1 MTFQRG
7 LLSSVALSIFLVGSL
22 AGASVGFDPEDAGRH
37 EKYGDG
43 TFHTRLEASSPADGE
58 VLTIPLPLARFE
70 FSGPVEPSLTRLL
83 LRYPSG
89 DSLFLGTIVVPDSAH
104 VIRAEFP
111 DLAPGSY
118 ALAWKTVS
126 VDGHAADGVIGFEVA
141 LNTESPA
148 PAAETVA
155 DTAAGFET
163 GAGDAPGLAEPV
175 TSRVAG
181 PPLRRTL
188 FRGLGLACL
197 LATAGIL
204 WFAGGSGLVR
214 EPAVLRAA
222 SAAALLATI
231 LLGLDYLDWLG
242 DVRPAGEGVIEG
254 LVAAVRT
261 RTGIVEGSRVLLAGL
276 TFFLAGGARA
286 GRMAGLVAMVAVIF
300 GAAAGHPAVI
310 EPTLALPANALHLGA
325 AAIWIGGVLL
335 LTVLPDHPETA
346 GGGWRYEQVA
356 SRVSSRA
363 FLAVGVII
371 GTALL
376 QDLLFLGEIG
386 NLLTT
391 RYGQLLIAKS
401 VGLALMIGFGAWHR
415 WKTLPRLVQ
424 TGDQGPLRLA
434 VRVEI
439 LFLTGII
446 LLAAWLALIPP
457 PVAG

>member
-1 MTFQRG
+1 MTLQRG
-7 LLSSVALSIFLVGSL
+7 VLPSLLLSACF
-22 AGASVGFDPEDAGRH
+22 AGPLMAASVGFDSGHGERRSRSD
-37 EKYGDG
+37 YNLY
-43 TFHTRLEASSPADGE
+43 HTRLEASTPAEGD
-58 VLTIPLPLARFE
+58 VLTSPLPVARFE

-111 DLAPGSY
+111 DLTPGSY
-118 ALAWKTVS
+118 SLVWNTVS
-126 VDGHAADGVIGFEVA
+126 VDGHAADGVIRFEVA
-141 LNTESPA
+141 ADAETRVQ
-148 PAAETVA
+148 AAETVDDTTGVA
-155 DTAAGFET
+155 DAGGGTSVMESAAHE
-163 GAGDAPGLAEPV
+163 
-175 TSRVAG
+175 VAG

-197 LATAGIL
+197 LAAAGVL

-242 DVRPAGEGVIEG
+242 DVRPAGVGVIEG

-261 RTGIVEGSRVLLAGL
+261 RTGMIEGSRVLLAGL

-300 GAAAGHPAVI
+300 GAASGHPAVI
-310 EPTLALPANALHLGA
+310 EPSLALPANALHLGA

-335 LTVLPDHPETA
+335 LTVLPDHPERA
-346 GGGWRYEQVA
+346 DGGWRYEQVA

-363 FLAVGVII
+363 FLAVGVIL

-376 QDLLFLGEIG
+376 QDLLFLGGIG

-415 WKTLPRLVQ
+415 WKTLPKLVQ

-434 VRVEI
+434 VRIEI
-439 LFLTGII
+439 LFLTGVI

>member
-7 LLSSVALSIFLVGSL
+7 VLPSLFLSLCL
-22 AGASVGFDPEDAGRH
+22 AGPLAAATVGFDFDLDGR
-37 EKYGDG
+37 DNP
-43 TFHTRLEASSPADGE
+43 TRPHTRLEASTPTEGE
-58 VLTIPLPLARFE
+58 LLTSPLPMARFQ

-89 DSLFLGTIVVPDSAH
+89 DSTVLRAIAVPDSAH
-104 VIRAEFP
+104 VIRA
-111 DLAPGSY
+111 DLPALDHGSY
-118 ALAWKTVS
+118 ALEWKTVS
-126 VDGHAADGVIGFEVA
+126 VDGHAAEGVIRFEVVPEP
-141 LNTESPA
+141 ESRI
-148 PAAETVA
+148 PAAETGS
-155 DTAAGFET
+155 DTSIAAESESPDET
-163 GAGDAPGLAEPV
+163 GVSESPPPEVDA
-175 TSRVAG
+175 

-197 LATAGIL
+197 LAAAGVL

-222 SAAALLATI
+222 SATALLATI

-242 DVRPAGEGVIEG
+242 DVRPAGLGMIDG
-254 LVAAVRT
+254 LVAAFKT
-261 RTGIVEGSRVLLAGL
+261 RTGMIEGSRVLLAGF

-286 GRMAGLVAMVAVIF
+286 GRMAGFVAMVAVVL
-300 GAAAGHPAVI
+300 GAASGHPAVI
-310 EPTLALPANALHLGA
+310 DPRLALPANALHLGA

-346 GGGWRYEQVA
+346 EGGWSYTQVA

-376 QDLLFLGEIG
+376 QDLVFLGGVG

-391 RYGQLLIAKS
+391 RYGQLLVAKS
-401 VGLALMIGFGAWHR
+401 LGLTLLIGFGAWHR
-415 WKTLPRLVQ
+415 WKTLPKLVQ

-439 LFLTGII
+439 LVLIGVV
-446 LLAAWLALIPP
+446 LLAAWLAMTPP
-457 PVAG
+457 PVTG

>member
-7 LLSSVALSIFLVGSL
+7 VLLSLLLPACL
-22 AGASVGFDPEDAGRH
+22 AGPLSAASPESDSDRPGRDAPTRP
-37 EKYGDG
+37 
-43 TFHTRLEASSPADGE
+43 HTRLEASTPADGDL
-58 VLTIPLPLARFE
+58 LTSPLPLGRFE

-83 LRYPSG
+83 IRMPFG
-89 DSLFLGTIVVPDSAH
+89 DSTVVQAIAVPDSAQ
-104 VIRAEFP
+104 VIRAELP
-111 DLAPGSY
+111 DLDPGSY
-118 ALAWKTVS
+118 ELEWSTVS
-126 VDGHAADGVIGFEVA
+126 VDGHAAEGVIRFAVA
-141 LNTESPA
+141 GQAESGISEI
-148 PAAETVA
+148 ET
-155 DTAAGFET
+155 AGDT
-163 GAGDAPGLAEPV
+163 GAVVDAQPPHAPEGSESASADADV
-175 TSRVAG
+175 

-197 LATAGIL
+197 LAAAGVL

-242 DVRPAGEGVIEG
+242 DVRPAGMGVIDG
-254 LVAAVRT
+254 LVAALRT
-261 RTGIVEGSRVLLAGL
+261 RTGMIEGSRVLLAGL

-286 GRMAGLVAMVAVIF
+286 GRLAGFVAMVAVII
-300 GAAAGHPAVI
+300 GAAAGHPAVV

-346 GGGWRYEQVA
+346 EGGWRYPQVA

-376 QDLLFLGEIG
+376 QDLVFLGDIG

-401 VGLALMIGFGAWHR
+401 VGLSLMIGFGAWHR
-415 WKTLPRLVQ
+415 WKTLPKLVQ

-434 VRVEI
+434 VRIEI
-439 LFLTGII
+439 LFLTSIV
-446 LLAAWLALIPP
+446 LVAAWLALTPP
-457 PVAG
+457 PVTG

>member
-1 MTFQRG
+1 MTLQRG
-7 LLSSVALSIFLVGSL
+7 VLPSLLLSAGL
-22 AGASVGFDPEDAGRH
+22 AGPLVAASVGLDSGHGERHGRTS
-37 EKYGDG
+37 YDL
-43 TFHTRLEASSPADGE
+43 FHTRLEASTPAEGD
-58 VLTIPLPLARFE
+58 VLTSPLPVARFE

-111 DLAPGSY
+111 DLAPGLY
-118 ALAWKTVS
+118 ALAWTTVS

-141 LNTESPA
+141 ADAESRA
-148 PAAETVA
+148 PAAETADDSTGVA
-155 DTAAGFET
+155 ETAAG
-163 GAGDAPGLAEPV
+163 DGLGIAEPA
-175 TSRVAG
+175 SLEVAG

-197 LATAGIL
+197 LAAAGVL

-242 DVRPAGEGVIEG
+242 DVRPAGMGVIEG

-261 RTGIVEGSRVLLAGL
+261 RTGMIEGSRVLLAGL

-300 GAAAGHPAVI
+300 GAASGHPAVI
-310 EPTLALPANALHLGA
+310 EPSLALPANALHLGA

-335 LTVLPDHPETA
+335 LTVLPDHPEKA
-346 GGGWRYEQVA
+346 DGGWRYEQVA

-363 FLAVGVII
+363 FLAVGVIL

-376 QDLLFLGEIG
+376 QDLLFLGGIG

-401 VGLALMIGFGAWHR
+401 VGLVLLIGFGAWHR
-415 WKTLPRLVQ
+415 WKTLPKLVQ

-434 VRVEI
+434 VRIEI
-439 LFLTGII
+439 LFLTGVI
-446 LLAAWLALIPP
+446 LLAAWLALTPP

>member
-7 LLSSVALSIFLVGSL
+7 VLPPLLLSACL
-22 AGASVGFDPEDAGRH
+22 AGPLVAASVGVDTGHGETRSWARFRL
-37 EKYGDG
+37 
-43 TFHTRLEASSPADGE
+43 FHTRLEASKPAEGD
-58 VLTIPLPLARFE
+58 VLTSPLPMARFE
-70 FSGPVEPSLTRLL
+70 FSGPVEPSLTRVL

-89 DSLFLGTIVVPDSAH
+89 DSNYLGTLVVPDSAH

-111 DLAPGSY
+111 DLDSGSY
-118 ALAWKTVS
+118 SLAWNTVS
-126 VDGHAADGVIGFEVA
+126 VDGHAAEGVIRFEVA
-141 LNTESPA
+141 ADSESRVR
-148 PAAETVA
+148 AA
-155 DTAAGFET
+155 
-163 GAGDAPGLAEPV
+163 APGGDTTAEAEADAGGESGVAVPALPE
-175 TSRVAG
+175 VAG

-197 LATAGIL
+197 LGAAGIL

-222 SAAALLATI
+222 SATALLATI
-231 LLGLDYLDWLG
+231 LLGLDYLDWMG
-242 DVRPAGEGVIEG
+242 DVRPVGVGVIEG

-261 RTGIVEGSRVLLAGL
+261 RTGLIEGSRVLLAGL

-300 GAAAGHPAVI
+300 GAASGHPAVI
-310 EPTLALPANALHLGA
+310 EPSLALPANALHLGA

-335 LTVLPDHPETA
+335 LTVLPDHPEKA
-346 GGGWRYEQVA
+346 DGGWRYEQVA

-391 RYGQLLIAKS
+391 RYGQLLMAKS
-401 VGLALMIGFGAWHR
+401 VGLALMLGFGAWHR
-415 WKTLPRLVQ
+415 WRTLPKLVR

-434 VRVEI
+434 VRIEI
-439 LFLTGII
+439 LFLTGVI